1 MKIGSELGSLECIH
15 GFIQISPSDL
25 VLAPHDL
32 FFVLGSSFYQDKHS
46 DIVSRR
52 LDHNCAL
59 WSVFMVLQ
67 RFYLV
72 T

>member
-1 MKIGSELGSLECIH
+1 M
-15 GFIQISPSDL
+15 
-25 VLAPHDL
+25 VLFRFDQVTYFLARHDL
-32 FFVLGSSFYQDKHS
+32 FFILGSSFYQDKHS
-46 DIVSRR
+46 DTVSRR
-52 LDHNCAL
+52 LDQNCAL